1 MKHERSGEENA
12 ADDGREAAPDGAAPG
27 RAGGAAPG
35 SIGAPSARTVT
46 EGGDTTVDGG
56 DEGGTRTPT
65 SSASGPEEAGERAA
79 EPPAVVHAVGVS
91 IGRTPPGAG
100 EEPEGAEAATAR
112 EEAAETTTTTAVAA
126 TTTTAPATVT
136 AGETAETSASTASP
150 APPTAARIEGPKATG
165 DGATEPAVANTA
177 SGGPASRESS
187 AEAAG
192 AAGAGPAT
200 AAGTAATAAGTAASG
215 ATATTAAAVPA
226 ATAATAAA
234 AAGPPDSAAAAE
246 GGAPERPG
254 RVSRPMVVAAA
265 FAGALLLGTPFVVA
279 AAQKDDAEPTRT
291 AAAAAWK
298 QDGQEGGY
306 VPGTDPASPDG
317 IRAPGASEKGAPPV
331 RGDKGPANHVRT
343 DTGAGPH
350 RADGA
355 PGTKAEGDGDG
366 KGSKD
371 AKAATGSTGT
381 SGSTG
386 KSGSTEK
393 SGSGAKAPAASGSGG
408 SAKAPATDTAPQSQP
423 TTQPKSAPAVVY
435 SGVSGPECPTQRFQR
450 DGYYNDGKEGWATHS
465 GGFGGYGCAGKYLSM
480 PMSGSSSK
488 DSGGSATWL
497 FDLPDSARK
506 CSISVHVPG
515 SSDIVRVGGN
525 PSHYT
530 VYDRFLPR
538 SNNLVGSFS
547 VNQQSRRGTWYNVP
561 GTFPVDAKKL
571 SVRIHDRGQDSHY
584 EHHAISAIKATCTG

>member
-1 MKHERSGEENA
+1 MKHERSSEENA

-65 SSASGPEEAGERAA
+65 SSASGPEEAGEREA

-150 APPTAARIEGPKATG
+150 APPTAARAEGPKATG

-177 SGGPASRESS
+177 SGGPASQESS
-187 AEAAG
+187 AG
-192 AAGAGPAT
+192 AAGAGAAT

-366 KGSKD
+366 DGKGSKD
-371 AKAATGSTGT
+371 AKAEKGSTGT
-381 SGSTG
+381 
-386 KSGSTEK
+386 SGSTEK